1 MKLKTK
7 IFEHNRMAYGLA
19 LTGIIAN
26 TVLTIWIA
34 FLLKDVTDVAASG
47 SMEDLKNMI
56 QRFAVFL
63 LLFILF
69 DAFAFY
75 FKNRFIE
82 KGLRQYKAYAFQQI
96 LNKHIASFQKE
107 PTSAY
112 ISALNNDVNSIEL
125 HYLEGSLSVYTQ
137 GLMLIGGLGAMA
149 YLNLKLTIAV
159 IVVCLLPLL
168 VSILFGKQINE
179 AEQQTSVRNAGF
191 TGLVKGLLDGF
202 SLIKS
207 FQAEKELLENFQK
220 ENEQVESTKRK
231 RRDLISIVTLCS
243 ATGGLMVNTAVFG
256 FGAYLAIQQDIT
268 VGALVAFVQLTNY
281 VVTPMQTM
289 PVLMSAKKAS
299 ATLMD
304 KLEDMCEVV
313 DDKQPYRPLK
323 QFHKDIIFDHVSF
336 GYAANA
342 LVLKGVSLRFEK
354 GKSYAIVGASGSGKS
369 TLLQLLL
376 GYHTYEGDIL
386 LDHTPLKQV
395 CSDDLYELFSM
406 IQQNVF
412 IFDDTLEAN
421 ITMFKEFSKADIE
434 HAIKLSGL
442 YDLWKEKGEQYHC
455 GENGCHLSG
464 GEKQRISIARTLLR
478 HTPILLMDE
487 ATAALDQATAMA
499 VEEAILRIEGLTRVI
514 VTHKLQEQMLAQYDE
529 ILVVAQHKII
539 ERGTFEELYDQK
551 GYFYSLYTISQA

>member
-1 MKLKTK
+1 MKLKTR
-7 IFEHNRMAYGLA
+7 IFEHNRIAYGCA
-19 LTGIIAN
+19 VTGIIVN

-34 FLLKDVTDVAASG
+34 FLLKEFTDVAASG
-47 SMEDLKNMI
+47 SMENLKKLML
-56 QRFAVFL
+56 RFALFLVF
-63 LLFILF
+63 FILF

-82 KGLRQYKAYAFQQI
+82 KGLRQYKAYAFKQI

-112 ISALNNDVNSIEL
+112 ISALNNDINSIEL
-125 HYLEGSLSVYTQ
+125 NYLEGGLSVYTQ

-149 YLNLKLTIAV
+149 YLDLRLTIVV
-159 IVVCLLPLL
+159 IVVCLLPLV
-168 VSILFGKQINE
+168 VSVLFGNKINT
-179 AEQQTSVRNAGF
+179 AEQKTSVQNASF

-202 SLIKS
+202 TLIKS
-207 FQAEKELLENFQK
+207 FQAEKELSEKFQK
-220 ENEQVESTKRK
+220 ENERVEFTKRK

-281 VVTPMQTM
+281 VVSPMQTL
-289 PVLMSAKKAS
+289 PALISAKKAS

-304 KLEDMCEVV
+304 KLEGMCETVE
-313 DDKQPYRPLK
+313 DGIYHTALK
-323 QFHKDIIFDHVSF
+323 HFEQDIVFDHVSF
-336 GYAANA
+336 GYDADSP
-342 LVLKGVSLRFEK
+342 VLRDVCLKFEK

-376 GYHTYEGDIL
+376 GYHDYDGEIR
-386 LDHTPLKQV
+386 LDHIPLKQV

-421 ITMFKEFSKADIE
+421 VTMFKQFSAE
-434 HAIKLSGL
+434 EVEEAIRLSGL
-442 YDLWKEKGEQYHC
+442 YDLWKEKKEQYHC

-487 ATAALDQATAMA
+487 ATAALDQVTAMA
-499 VEEAILRIEGLTRVI
+499 VEEAILHMEGLTRVI
-514 VTHKLQEQMLAQYDE
+514 VTHKLQEALLRQYDE
-529 ILVVAQHKII
+529 ILVVGQHKIM
-539 ERGTFEELYDQK
+539 EKGSFEELYHKK
-551 GYFYSLYTISQA
+551 GYFYSLYTISAA